1 MNLFSVEQL
10 ASATSAP
17 YGNAKTYHQP
27 LLDGMTRFNI
37 DNLQRQAAFLATVA
51 VESQHL
57 SAVEEGLYYKD
68 ASRLARIYPR
78 AFKSMADAEPYARN
92 PKGLGELLYKGY
104 WGRGLIQLTWRRNY
118 ERASEAL
125 GYDSV
130 GNPALV
136 AEPKHAAL
144 TAAWYWYD
152 VNCNELMSKR
162 HMASPRCGWCTLA
175 LPYGALVAVAS
186 CSTVKL
192 IVIPR

>member
-37 DNLQRQAAFLATVA
+37 DSLQRQAAFLATVA
-51 VESQHL
+51 VESAHL

-68 ASRLARIYPR
+68 PARLARIYPR
-78 AFKSMADAEPYARN
+78 AFKNAAAAVPYARN
-92 PKGLGELLYKGY
+92 PQGLSELLYKGY
-104 WGRGLIQLTWRRNY
+104 SGKGLIQLTWRRNY

-125 GYDSV
+125 GFDYV

-136 AEPKHAAL
+136 ATPKHAAL
-144 TAAWYWYD
+144 TAAWFWHD
-152 VNCNELMSKR
+152 AKCNDPADKGDMTEVTRRVNGPALM
-162 HMASPRCGWCTLA
+162 HLA
-175 LPYGALVAVAS
+175 ERKAQYETALKALA
-186 CSTVKL
+186 
-192 IVIPR
+192 